1 MDVRGFTKRN
11 LRFGYDIVRSIH
23 HGAIDSKWRKNYEE
37 QNKACHESNVS
48 ASYQIAKL
56 YVDPS
61 IKRLN
66 LIFKS
71 FNAETLN
78 NSKELLITA
87 TKFATEK
94 HFALRIISR
103 NSLPNPKIYNDFAI
117 SQKLTMPESI
127 TFYTD
132 CAKRVSMPTYRLEVT
147 KEDAFFNEDEIA
159 KLKEFIKN
167 EK

>member
-1 MDVRGFTKRN
+1 MEIKPFIKN
-11 LRFGYDIVRSIH
+11 KLRFTYDIARSVH
-23 HGAIDSKWRKNYEE
+23 HGAKESKWRKIYEN
-37 QNKACHESNVS
+37 QNKAYHEGSVS
-48 ASYQIAKL
+48 VDHQIAKL
-56 YVDPS
+56 YIQPS

-78 NSKELLITA
+78 SSKELLITA
-87 TKFATEK
+87 TKFAAEK

-103 NSLPNPKIYNDFAI
+103 NNLPDPKLYHDFVN
-117 SQKLTMPESI
+117 SQKLTAPELIS
-127 TFYTD
+127 FYTD
-132 CAKRVSMPTYRLEVT
+132 SVNRVSMPTYRLEVT
-147 KEDAFFNEDEIA
+147 KDDVFFTENETS